1 MYFYQAR
8 IYSGRIRG
16 GLRTACVQ
24 VPQRPRHKTEPCSAC
39 LFRRQYSHRMVMSL
53 TAAKCTHAVLR
64 RAIASSLV
72 VLVCLNNLF
81 CFVVAAEPTDAGA
94 QASSQDHVSSVV
106 RSKKAHIT
114 RDKEPEK
121 RDTEERE
128 LLKKENLERTQSLVR
143 DMWQS
148 LE

>member
-1 MYFYQAR
+1 M
-8 IYSGRIRG
+8 
-16 GLRTACVQ
+16 
-24 VPQRPRHKTEPCSAC
+24 
-39 LFRRQYSHRMVMSL
+39 
-53 TAAKCTHAVLR
+53 
-64 RAIASSLV
+64 ASSLV

-106 RSKKAHIT
+106 RSKKAHIKGG
-114 RDKEPEK
+114 REPEK
-121 RDTEERE
+121 RDMEERE